1 MHNRRQ
7 HDCFRHGLLHSRH
20 GFTLA
25 EMAIVILITGL
36 MLTAAASITLP
47 IMHKARKIETD
58 QKMANIARALDNYAA
73 QNLRVPC
80 PAIPDTKTTN
90 PPFGYEA
97 GSGASG
103 NMVPTDCG
111 TDPAKWEGIIPFRTL
126 NIPVDWIRDSAGYY
140 ITYAISPAFSQDVA
154 RADLPVHSRCR
165 TADWFMAGEIYDK
178 TVNDPKSGNPAQNVL
193 LPKSER
199 KARFCCSGALPGTD
213 LMILD
218 VNRQSQIAIPRQS
231 APASYRPAN
240 VIFPDPFVPDVQVPA
255 NDRATAP
262 IYVLVSHGREGHG
275 AWTGVGKARFT
286 FSGATPAEI
295 ENANGDRVFVEIPP
309 AERAGVEKSF
319 DEVVLWRTQD
329 MILAEQ
335 GKSCSLP

>member
-1 MHNRRQ
+1 MNNRPD
-7 HDCFRHGLLHSRH
+7 HDCFRPGLLDSE

-25 EMAIVILITGL
+25 EMAVVILITGL
-36 MLTAAASITLP
+36 MLTAAAAITLP
-47 IMHKARKIETD
+47 IMHKARRIETD
-58 QKMANIARALDNYAA
+58 QKMENIARALDDYAA

-80 PAIPDTKTTN
+80 PAVPDNKSKS
-90 PPFGYEA
+90 PPFGFEA
-97 GSGASG
+97 GSGPAG
-103 NMVPTDCG
+103 NMVPSDCG
-111 TDPAKWEGIIPFRTL
+111 PDPAGWEGVIPFRTL
-126 NIPVDWIRDSAGYY
+126 NIPVDWIRDSAGYF
-140 ITYAISPAFSQDVA
+140 ITYAISPAFSQDVG

-178 TVNDPKSGNPAQNVL
+178 NVTDPKTGNQAQNVL

-213 LMILD
+213 LVILD
-218 VNRQSQIAIPRQS
+218 VNKQSQIAIPRQIT
-231 APASYRPAN
+231 PASYRPAN

-262 IYVLVSHGREGHG
+262 VYVLVSHGREGHG

-286 FSGATPAEI
+286 FLGATPAQI
-295 ENANGDRVFVEIPP
+295 ENANGDRVFIEIPP
-309 AERAGVEKSF
+309 ADRTGVEKSF

-329 MILAEQ
+329 MILAGQ

>member
-1 MHNRRQ
+1 MQN
-7 HDCFRHGLLHSRH
+7 SA

-36 MLTAAASITLP
+36 MLAAAADITIP
-47 IMHKARKIETD
+47 IMHEAKKIETD

-80 PAIPDTKTTN
+80 PAIPDLKSKN
-90 PPFGYEA
+90 PPFGVEA

-103 NMVPTDCG
+103 NIVPADCG
-111 TDPAKWEGIIPFRTL
+111 ADPSKWEGVVPFHTL
-126 NIPVDWIRDSAGYY
+126 NIPIEWIKDSGGHY
-140 ITYAISPAFSQDVA
+140 ITYAISPAFSQDVG
-154 RADLPVHSRCR
+154 RTDLPVHSRCR

-178 TVNDPKSGNPAQNVL
+178 YVKDPKSGNPAQNVL

-199 KARFCCSGALPGTD
+199 KARFCCSGAQLGTD
-213 LMILD
+213 LVILD
-218 VNRQSQIAIPRQS
+218 ANKQSQIAFPRQTS
-231 APASYRPAN
+231 PASYGPAN

-262 IYVLVSHGREGHG
+262 VYVLVSHGREGYG
-275 AWTGVGKARFT
+275 AFTGAGKTRFSL
-286 FSGATPAEI
+286 SGATPAEI
-295 ENANGDRVFVEIPP
+295 ENANGDRTFIEIPP
-309 AERAGVEKSF
+309 AERAGIEKKF

-329 MILAEQ
+329 MIFAEQ